1 MSLDFT
7 THSTVNQQFVV
18 DDNNNN
24 FGSSSITTGQNILIR
39 GNNNR
44 KSSSSDLNKMSSSPA
59 ATASSPLTGPVNAIS
74 SYIKHLFGLNV
85 KTTKRTLSEEAE
97 CGSPES
103 IQEWLRQGSN
113 ANECDAYGYT
123 PLVNACLRGCVK
135 SAKILLSNGADVNLK
150 AMHGY
155 SPLHA
160 AAQVRK

>member
-1 MSLDFT
+1 MSLDLFSSQST
-7 THSTVNQQFVV
+7 ATNNHHSTI

-24 FGSSSITTGQNILIR
+24 TTTTTTTTKAKNIIH
-39 GNNNR
+39 NN
-44 KSSSSDLNKMSSSPA
+44 KSDLQNMSSSP
-59 ATASSPLTGPVNAIS
+59 SSTHHTGSSGPVTAIS
-74 SYIKHLFGLNV
+74 SYLKHLFGLNA

-123 PLVNACLRGCVK
+123 PLVNACLRGCTK
-135 SAKILLSNGADVNLK
+135 SAKILLGNGADVNLK

-160 AAQVRK
+160 ASQVNI